1 MQKVIAL
8 FIALAMPVLAQ
19 LPGAPGQNPAQSM
32 DAFKVL
38 TPILEGDIKVP
49 LSMGTYDAG
58 TVHANAATY
67 IPLVD
72 IFASAAIQPLKV
84 AGEISETKAPANL
97 KRIALPGYSPK
108 TLGMYG
114 TVLLCK
120 TKIDDGNRVIK
131 TKDLQVDKGFW
142 KPLLDSAKL
151 GQNPD
156 GGWAFEIL
164 KPLEPG
170 HYIVTFLKAPITYW
184 DFDVL

>member
-1 MQKVIAL
+1 MNKILAL
-8 FIALAMPVLAQ
+8 SLALALPILAQ
-19 LPGAPGQNPAQSM
+19 APPTLAPNSAQSM

-38 TPILEGDIKVP
+38 APVLEGDIKVP

-67 IPLVD
+67 IPIVD
-72 IFASAAIQPLKV
+72 LFASGTIQPLKV
-84 AGEISETKAPANL
+84 VGEFSDVKAPAGL

-120 TKIDDGNRVIK
+120 TKVDDGNRIIK
-131 TKDLQVDKGFW
+131 TKDMQVEKAAW

-151 GQNPD
+151 AQNPD
-156 GGWAFEIL
+156 GAWAIEIL

-170 HYIVTFLKAPITYW
+170 HYVVTFLKGPVAYW
-184 DFDVL
+184 DFDVK